1 MSNVI
6 ILGPDPEYSCS
17 VLDPGQVWKALDLLV
32 FALSFPPE
40 GNARK
45 RKAYDRDLVRR
56 AARVL
61 LAEPDDPL
69 MLRVMGRRG

>member
-1 MSNVI
+1 M
-6 ILGPDPEYSCS
+6 L
-17 VLDPGQVWKALDLLV
+17 VLDPGQVQATLNLLE
-32 FALSFPPE
+32 FELAFPPE

-45 RKAYDRDLVRR
+45 RKARDRDVVRR

-61 LAEPDDPL
+61 LAERDDPL